1 MISDPSTLA
10 SFQEKLRTGH
20 RSPANAERIEAAF
33 RLAKELYAERQHWAG
48 MSLMEHAL
56 GVLEVL
62 LGFEADDDA
71 IVACLLQH
79 TLETKTMTLQEIEA
93 RFGHS
98 VRQMISSIH
107 LLSHVTMRNRR
118 SSIEDLRL
126 MLLNV
131 SDDMRV
137 ILIVLCERCFI
148 LEHANIPPADL
159 KRECRDVLGLFA
171 PVAARLGIHTLK
183 QRLEGLAFPVLY
195 PLDSQKVT
203 EELGQTHTKVGDFLT
218 VAASLLEYALQEQGI
233 QATVYGREKH
243 PYSIFSKMRT
253 KSVSHITRLPDLFA
267 LRVIVHTVEE
277 CYTVLGLLH
286 RMGRP
291 VANRFKDY
299 IAFPKPNGYQSLHT
313 TVMKLPGVPDGV
325 SIEVQIRTRSMH
337 REAEYGIA
345 AHWNYK
351 EGGST
356 AQSAQRFQLQQM
368 LQKQEAVLEGKKTSL
383 VDHIFVLTP
392 QGDLVELP
400 EGATPLDFAFQIHT
414 DLGLSFKG
422 ARVNGRIVP
431 SSYVLENGDT
441 VEILRHKTP
450 KPSTEWMQQ
459 LAMASSR
466 SKLRHYLHLQ
476 HRTQYIAEGRQMLN
490 EALASYHLP
499 PLDTDL
505 SVLRLCDGKIL
516 SKLEREDMLM
526 KIGQGTEKL
535 SLLLPRIAALRYLFE
550 EEKEEASLQGTRRI
564 PSVEF
569 EAHMNMPY
577 KFAKCC
583 KPQEKMQQS
592 IVGFVTRN
600 GEVSIHQKQ
609 CRMVKHANPER
620 RVRVKWK

>member
-1 MISDPSTLA
+1 M
-10 SFQEKLRTGH
+10 
-20 RSPANAERIEAAF
+20 
-33 RLAKELYAERQHWAG
+33 HWAG
-48 MSLMEHAL
+48 MPVIDHAL
-56 GVLEVL
+56 GVLEIL

-71 IVACLLQH
+71 IIACLLQH
-79 TLETKTMTLQEIEA
+79 TLETKTMTLADIEE

-98 VRQMISSIH
+98 VRQMVSSIH

-126 MLLNV
+126 MLLTV

-137 ILIVLCERCFI
+137 ILIVLCERSFV
-148 LEHANIPPADL
+148 LEHAKISLADL

-183 QRLEGLAFPVLY
+183 QRLEGLAFPILY
-195 PLDSQKVT
+195 PLDSEKVAS
-203 EELGQTHTKVGDFLT
+203 ELGQIHERVGDFLT
-218 VAASLLEYALQEQGI
+218 VAGSLLEYSLQEQGI

-267 LRVIVHTVEE
+267 LRVVVHTVEE

-313 TVMKLPGVPDGV
+313 TVMKLPGVPEGISV
-325 SIEVQIRTRSMH
+325 EVQIRTRSMH

-351 EGGST
+351 EGGSVSHST
-356 AQSAQRFQLQQM
+356 QRFQLQQM
-368 LQKQEAVLEGKKTSL
+368 LQTQEPILAGHKASL

-392 QGDLVELP
+392 NGDIVELP

-441 VEILRHKTP
+441 VEILRHRTP

-476 HRTQYIAEGRQMLN
+476 HRTQYILEGRVLMN
-490 EALASYHLP
+490 EALALYHLP

-505 SVLRLCDGKIL
+505 SILRVCDGKLL
-516 SKLEREDMLM
+516 SKAEREDMLM
-526 KIGQGTEKL
+526 KVGQGTEKIY
-535 SLLLPRIAALRYLFE
+535 LLLPRLAALSDLFE
-550 EEKEEASLQGTRRI
+550 EEKETPTAPGQVKPLEVA
-564 PSVEF
+564 F
-569 EAHMNMPY
+569 EANMNMPY
-577 KFAKCC
+577 RFAKCC
-583 KPQEKMQQS
+583 KPQKQKRPA
-592 IVGFVTRN
+592 IIGFVTRT
-600 GEVSIHQKQ
+600 GEVSIHGKT
-609 CRMVKHANPER
+609 CRMVRAANPER
-620 RVRVKWK
+620 RVKVKWK